1 MDKFAVFEF
10 AWGDWECVGTFD
22 AMSDAV
28 DCTEQRR
35 EAAMETAFDQWEF
48 AADFDEDRNVI
59 VRGETM

>member
-1 MDKFAVFEF
+1 MDKFVVFEF

-48 AADFDEDRNVI
+48 AADFDE
-59 VRGETM
+59 EL